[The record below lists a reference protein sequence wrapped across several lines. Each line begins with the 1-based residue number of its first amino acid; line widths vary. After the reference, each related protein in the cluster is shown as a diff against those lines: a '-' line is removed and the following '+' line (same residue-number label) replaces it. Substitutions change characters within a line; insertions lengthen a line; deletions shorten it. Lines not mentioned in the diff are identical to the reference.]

1 MTWAD
6 SVPNLL
12 IGLREGLEAGL
23 VVTILLAAVRKTASV
38 RKDPAHN
45 AETCDSGIS
54 TAPIWLGVLGAV
66 TLAGAFAAVLTF
78 SVSVLTS
85 AGQEAVGGLLSVLAV
100 GLVTA
105 MIFWMR
111 RTAASLSAH
120 LRGEVRRAAA
130 IGAGALTLTAF
141 LSVGREGLETT
152 LFLWTAAKASGQTAG
167 PLVGAAIGITAAV
180 ILCWLLYRRAVHL
193 NVGVF
198 FNRTAIALIVI
209 AAGVLAYGLGDLQDA
224 GWLPGH
230 AWVAF
235 DLTAHIDPGSWW
247 ASIITG
253 ITELSPKMTVLQV
266 TAWLAYLVVV
276 IPAFISAGRS
286 AVGKGAASKTTST
299 AAAAVTASAV
309 QAGAAPAE
317 AASASEAAAPA
328 PAASAALETATAAED
343 VRGNSAIPALA
354 APVPAVG
361 PVLAVGLVPVVAP
374 VGGTARANG
383 APNDAGNPNGPG
395 ASRDSG
401 APSVPASPGEPIDR
415 GEPSGTGEPATPAG
429 PGGPAVPD
437 GTGEAGAPRERGR
450 WERVAGRR
458 PWLVAGVLVTV
469 PAVAAGVT
477 IAALPSGSA
486 NSATAVTVSRTNC
499 APEWS
504 SAKTGTQ
511 TITVTNN
518 SGLAGEINLDN
529 AAGAV
534 VGEIETIG
542 PGTSAPLTATL
553 GAGTYTFRCLMG
565 SAPVTASQ
573 SVTVSA
579 VAGTTTAAGV
589 ANTVPVAVKPVTV
602 NDLTP
607 PNKLYQSYAA
617 VQLTDLAEDVA
628 MLEADLSHN
637 KIPQAQKDWLTAQLA
652 WERVGASYDSFGDLG
667 LAVDGLPDGLPD
679 GVNDKGF
686 TGLHRLEYG
695 LWHGQSAKEL
705 LPVTQTLAKNVATV
719 KKNLASDDLTGDP
732 TQLPV
737 RAHEIVEDAL
747 RDHLSAIDDQGAGAA
762 YAMTWADTQID
773 KVVLGYLASL
783 LNERQPGLVATADSQ
798 LAALDQALLA
808 SKANGQWQS
817 PAAVTAGQR
826 QQVNAAIGALL
837 ETLAAVPDL
846 LEVPP
851 TH

>member
-1 MTWAD
+1 
-6 SVPNLL
+6 
-12 IGLREGLEAGL
+12 
-23 VVTILLAAVRKTASV
+23 VVTILLAAVRKTAAARAERAGAERAGAERAGAERAGAERESASGTSE
-38 RKDPAHN
+38 PAV
-45 AETCDSGIS
+45 S

-66 TLAGAFAAVLTF
+66 TLSGAFAAVLTF

-111 RTAASLSAH
+111 RTAATLSAH
-120 LRGEVRRAAA
+120 LRGEVERAAA
-130 IGAGALTLTAF
+130 VGAGALTLTAF

-167 PLVGAAIGITAAV
+167 PLVGAAIGIAAAV

-276 IPAFISAGRS
+276 IPAFVNAGRS
-286 AVGKGAASKTTST
+286 VSANTVSASK
-299 AAAAVTASAV
+299 
-309 QAGAAPAE
+309 APAGK
-317 AASASEAAAPA
+317 APASPSAA
-328 PAASAALETATAAED
+328 PAAST
-343 VRGNSAIPALA
+343 PLA
-354 APVPAVG
+354 APVLANPA
-361 PVLAVGLVPVVAP
+361 
-374 VGGTARANG
+374 
-383 APNDAGNPNGPG
+383 
-395 ASRDSG
+395 
-401 APSVPASPGEPIDR
+401 PA
-415 GEPSGTGEPATPAG
+415 
-429 PGGPAVPD
+429 D
-437 GTGEAGAPRERGR
+437 GPRELPR
-450 WERVAGRR
+450 WERVAAGR
-458 PWLVAGVLVTV
+458 PWLVAGVVIAV
-469 PAVAAGVT
+469 PALAAGVT
-477 IAALPSGSA
+477 IAALPA
-486 NSATAVTVSRTNC
+486 AATGVASTVTVSRTDC

-504 SAKTGTQ
+504 TATTGTQ

-518 SGLAGEINLDN
+518 SGLAGEVNLDN

-565 SAPVTASQ
+565 SLAATLSQ
-573 SVTVSA
+573 PVTVSA
-579 VAGTTTAAGV
+579 NNGETVAA
-589 ANTVPVAVKPVTV
+589 PVGVKPVTV

-607 PNKLYQSYAA
+607 PNKLYQGYAA
-617 VQLTDLAEDVA
+617 AQLTDLASAVTA
-628 MLEADLSHN
+628 IQADLRRGD
-637 KIPQAQKDWLTAQLA
+637 IPSAKADWLSAQLD

-686 TGLHRLEYG
+686 TGLHRIEYG
-695 LWHGQSAKEL
+695 LWHGQPAADL
-705 LPVTQTLAKNVATV
+705 LPVADTLAKSVATV
-719 KKNLASDDLTGDP
+719 EKNLTSDDLAGDP
-732 TQLPV
+732 TQLPL
-737 RAHEIVEDAL
+737 RAHEIIEDAL

-762 YAMTWADTQID
+762 YAMTYADTQVD
-773 KVVLGYLASL
+773 KVVLGYLANL
-783 LNERQPGLVATADSQ
+783 VDERKPGLVATADSQ
-798 LAALDQALLA
+798 LATLQSALLA
-808 SKANGQWQS
+808 TKANGQWQS
-817 PAAVTAGQR
+817 LTAVTLDQR
-826 QQVNAAIGALL
+826 QHVNADIGALL
-837 ETLAAVPDL
+837 ETLAFVPDL